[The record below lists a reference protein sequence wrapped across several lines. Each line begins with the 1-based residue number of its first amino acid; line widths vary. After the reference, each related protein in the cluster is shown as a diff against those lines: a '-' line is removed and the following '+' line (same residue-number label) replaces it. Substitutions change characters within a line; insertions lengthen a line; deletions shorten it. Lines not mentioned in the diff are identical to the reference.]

1 MLQLALQSST
11 AAVGMLR
18 VLGNVAVH
26 LPLVPAVLYGAQ
38 KPIGVI
44 AVTSKT
50 FQLALQSSTAAV
62 GMLRVLGNVA
72 VHLPIV
78 PAVLYGAQKP
88 IGAIAVT
95 SKTYS
100 NLPCRAALLQW
111 ACSGS

>member
-26 LPLVPAVLYGAQ
+26 LPIVFAVLYEAQ
-38 KPIGVI
+38 KSIGVI
-44 AVTSKT
+44 AMTSK
-50 FQLALQSSTAAV
+50 AD
-62 GMLRVLGNVA
+62 
-72 VHLPIV
+72 
-78 PAVLYGAQKP
+78 
-88 IGAIAVT
+88 
-95 SKTYS
+95 S

>member
-26 LPLVPAVLYGAQ
+26 LPIVFAAALYEAQ
-38 KPIGVI
+38 KPI
-44 AVTSKT
+44 A
-50 FQLALQSSTAAV
+50 
-62 GMLRVLGNVA
+62 
-72 VHLPIV
+72 
-78 PAVLYGAQKP
+78 
-88 IGAIAVT
+88 AIAVT
-95 SKTYS
+95 SKTCY

>member
-1 MLQLALQSST
+1 MQSST
-11 AAVGMLR
+11 AAE
-18 VLGNVAVH
+18 
-26 LPLVPAVLYGAQ
+26 
-38 KPIGVI
+38 
-44 AVTSKT
+44 
-50 FQLALQSSTAAV
+50 

-78 PAVLYGAQKP
+78 FAVLYEAQKP

-95 SKTYS
+95 SKADS

>member
-18 VLGNVAVH
+18 VLGNVAVN
-26 LPLVPAVLYGAQ
+26 LPLVPAVLYEAQ

-50 FQLALQSSTAAV
+50 F
-62 GMLRVLGNVA
+62 
-72 VHLPIV
+72 
-78 PAVLYGAQKP
+78 
-88 IGAIAVT
+88 
-95 SKTYS
+95 

>member
-26 LPLVPAVLYGAQ
+26 LPIVFAVLYGVQ
-38 KPIGVI
+38 KLIGVI

-50 FQLALQSSTAAV
+50 C
-62 GMLRVLGNVA
+62 
-72 VHLPIV
+72 
-78 PAVLYGAQKP
+78 Y
-88 IGAIAVT
+88 
-95 SKTYS
+95 